1 MLSNYRLGDIIILG
15 TNDETINHDIVTEH
29 PNSIGSDYVLSSQDK
44 TNRVR
49 VATQIILNHIQKHEH
64 LFPADIENSTVVH
77 LRLGDAVGG
86 SHWYER
92 KLRPFDLSYYQSI
105 KPDIDIDTS
114 NGSNGSVYIIG
125 KCHFGKGDS
134 STNYEECIEL
144 SKNHINDVLHLL
156 KATHFDGGHPDIDL
170 CLAVKA
176 KQFVQGRGYYS
187 KLIVEVRHML
197 GRNSIKN
204 ISHNFNIPN
213 IDY

>member
-1 MLSNYRLGDIIILG
+1 MY
-15 TNDETINHDIVTEH
+15 
-29 PNSIGSDYVLSSQDK
+29 
-44 TNRVR
+44 
-49 VATQIILNHIQKHEH
+49 
-64 LFPADIENSTVVH
+64 
-77 LRLGDAVGG
+77 
-86 SHWYER
+86 
-92 KLRPFDLSYYQSI
+92 
-105 KPDIDIDTS
+105 
-114 NGSNGSVYIIG
+114 
-125 KCHFGKGDS
+125 
-134 STNYEECIEL
+134 EL
-144 SKNHINDVLHLL
+144 SKKHINDVLHLL